1 MDDCSAHE
9 SAQVWQKIFN
19 EYSLVSLFKRFGHA
33 IVKIGD
39 LVVAVGGSKLHPD
52 VILDTIEKFDE
63 VSGWEEISVKMKH
76 PRANFGYTL
85 VPHSFFGGCKL
96 A

>member
-1 MDDCSAHE
+1 MALYH
-9 SAQVWQKIFN
+9 F
-19 EYSLVSLFKRFGHA
+19 VSLFKRFGHA

-96 A
+96 V